1 MFIEPAG
8 QAFAVDITGARIAYG
23 GEALI
28 EGLDLSL
35 PAASW
40 TCLLGA
46 SGIGK
51 SSLLRLILGLAVGAE
66 SAGAVRCSDGRPL
79 AGRCAYMAQRDLLL
93 PWRSVRDNVTLG
105 PRLRPQRL
113 DAASLARADALIT
126 AVGLEGAATLRPDAL
141 SVGMRQRAALAR
153 TLFENR
159 PVVVMDEPFS
169 ALDALTRV
177 RLQTLAARLLR
188 GRTVLMVTHDPLEA
202 LRLGHR
208 VFVLAGRPAV
218 LGEPLIPHGA
228 PPRPPDDP
236 DLLALQGGLLARL
249 EGALP

>member
-8 QAFAVDITGARIAYG
+8 QAFTISIRGARISYG

-28 EGLDLSL
+28 AGLDLDL

-40 TCLLGA
+40 TCLLGP

-51 SSLLRLILGLAVGAE
+51 TSLLRLVLGLD
-66 SAGAVRCSDGRPL
+66 AGQGSDGSVRCADGRPL
-79 AGRCAYMAQRDLLL
+79 RGRCAYMAQRDLLL
-93 PWRSVRDNVTLG
+93 PWLSVHDNVALG
-105 PRLRPQRL
+105 SRLRGAPR
-113 DAASLARADALIT
+113 DAAARARADALIA
-126 AVGLEGAATLRPDAL
+126 AVGLAEAAALRPDAL
-141 SVGMRQRAALAR
+141 SAGMRQRAALAR

-159 PVVVMDEPFS
+159 PAVIMDEPFS
-169 ALDALTRV
+169 AVDALTRL

-208 VFVLAGRPAV
+208 VLVMSGRPAV
-218 LGEPLIPHGA
+218 LGPPLIPPGV
-228 PPRPPDDP
+228 PPRPLDDP
-236 DLLALQGGLLARL
+236 AILALQGELLARL
-249 EGALP
+249 AGASP